1 MKTRVHGARLLL
13 SAGTAVTLAIGM
25 LAGGQTAY
33 AAGPTPVGLGAADSY
48 AVLGGSTITN
58 TGPTTITGDIGLSPG
73 KSYTGSASVTL
84 HGTANIANA
93 AALNA
98 QNALTTA
105 YNDAAGRTPVTANV
119 PAELGGRTL
128 TAGVYTSIDGTFHV
142 TGVLTLDMQGDPN
155 AVFIF
160 KTASTL
166 TTASGSSVVFTNG
179 SGPCNVFW
187 QITSSATI
195 GTGSHFQGTIMSLSS
210 ITMTTGAT
218 LIGRAL
224 ARNGAVT
231 LDTNVISNLPCSGGP
246 APAPTAGGSASPGAS
261 ASPSATATPRAPAV
275 TPAPTSTVS
284 DGSTN
289 NSTPLLP
296 LMIVLGLVGLVL
308 GAFVTQRR
316 RIRR

>member
-1 MKTRVHGARLLL
+1 MKALRTIGLAAFL
-13 SAGTAVTLAIGM
+13 AVF
-25 LAGGQTAY
+25 LAGPVL
-33 AAGPTPVGLGAADSY
+33 AAQPTVGLGAAGSY
-48 AVLGGSTITN
+48 AVLGGSTVTN
-58 TGPTTITGDIGLSPG
+58 TGPTTITGNLGLSPG
-73 KSYTGSASVTL
+73 TSYTGSGSVTL
-84 HGTANIANA
+84 HGTANITNA

-105 YNDAAGRTPVTANV
+105 YNDAAGRTPVTATV
-119 PAELGGRTL
+119 PAELGGHTM
-128 TAGVYTSIDGTFHV
+128 TAGVYKSIDGTFHV

-160 KTASTL
+160 IAASTL

-218 LIGRAL
+218 LVGRAL

-231 LDTNVISNLPCSGGP
+231 LDTNVISNLPCGGP
-246 APAPTAGGSASPGAS
+246 GPSPSASPGHTLPPTNTS
-261 ASPSATATPRAPAV
+261 GSQETGSGSSPSI
-275 TPAPTSTVS
+275 
-284 DGSTN
+284 
-289 NSTPLLP
+289 LL
-296 LMIVLGLVGLVL
+296 LLAGLAAGA
-308 GAFVTQRR
+308 AFVTIRQFNG
-316 RIRR
+316 IRR